1 MATKLIF
8 IHGRNQQGKDP
19 GELRRH
25 WLDSLRSGFEG
36 VGLEMPISEDDVL
49 FPFFGDALYELTS
62 DADEESPEDAD
73 AVLGDEQAADGA
85 ASGTHEETAQFGREV
100 LNELLDGAG
109 VLAEAID
116 AELDRKVGDE
126 HETPAA
132 PTSKGGGMLTW
143 EWVQT
148 GLTIL
153 DRFVPGA
160 SGASVAYATS
170 DVAQYLKEESIRTE
184 IDSVVADA
192 FAQCDPDDTLVV
204 VAHSLGS
211 VIAYHLLAHDTRVKN
226 RNVAA
231 FITVGSPLGVKAI
244 RRAVS
249 PIGSPE
255 SVQQWLN
262 AYDDRDVV
270 ALYPLDERNFGV
282 TPPILNHGA
291 VENDSNNHHKIEGYL
306 ADPTIALTIHREL
319 TTGRLPA
326 ALDRRRRHSGD
337 PTTIEDL
344 QTPALVVDLEVFDAN
359 CAAMDAVRPGQRL
372 RPQVDAFQST
382 ALARRLSEAGHLAFC
397 AATPRGIEGLVAS
410 GLTEDLVL
418 TNETLDTTRLGEL
431 ADQALI
437 TLAIDSDDTLD
448 AAILGGV
455 RSVLIDV
462 ASGPSQTG
470 CSPDAA
476 RRLADRSRRAG
487 LDVRGVMGGGYGVA
501 ATDEQAELLRAQLLA
516 VADDVGGEILAGRGT
531 SAFGSSRWCTE
542 LQAGIYCLMDT
553 DHDDIDLPFS
563 IALELLATIVSI
575 RSDGSIVVDA
585 GARSLGTGLGK
596 PRWSHG
602 TVVSSS
608 DELTTLLA
616 AEPSAWSVGDLVRL
630 QPSRS
635 SLTVACH
642 RDLWVVSDDRISD
655 RWPVD
660 LRR

>member
-85 ASGTHEETAQFGREV
+85 PSGTHEETAQFGREV

-211 VIAYHLLAHDTRVKN
+211 VIAYHLLAHDTRVKK
-226 RNVAA
+226 
-231 FITVGSPLGVKAI
+231 SQ
-244 RRAVS
+244 RRCV
-249 PIGSPE
+249 
-255 SVQQWLN
+255 
-262 AYDDRDVV
+262 
-270 ALYPLDERNFGV
+270 
-282 TPPILNHGA
+282 
-291 VENDSNNHHKIEGYL
+291 HH
-306 ADPTIALTIHREL
+306 
-319 TTGRLPA
+319 
-326 ALDRRRRHSGD
+326 RRISAGCEGD
-337 PTTIEDL
+337 PTSRQPDR
-344 QTPALVVDLEVFDAN
+344 QPRVG
-359 CAAMDAVRPGQRL
+359 AAVAERL
-372 RPQVDAFQST
+372 R
-382 ALARRLSEAGHLAFC
+382 
-397 AATPRGIEGLVAS
+397 
-410 GLTEDLVL
+410 
-418 TNETLDTTRLGEL
+418 
-431 ADQALI
+431 
-437 TLAIDSDDTLD
+437 
-448 AAILGGV
+448 
-455 RSVLIDV
+455 RS
-462 ASGPSQTG
+462 
-470 CSPDAA
+470 
-476 RRLADRSRRAG
+476 
-487 LDVRGVMGGGYGVA
+487 
-501 ATDEQAELLRAQLLA
+501 
-516 VADDVGGEILAGRGT
+516 
-531 SAFGSSRWCTE
+531 
-542 LQAGIYCLMDT
+542 
-553 DHDDIDLPFS
+553 
-563 IALELLATIVSI
+563 
-575 RSDGSIVVDA
+575 
-585 GARSLGTGLGK
+585 
-596 PRWSHG
+596 
-602 TVVSSS
+602 
-608 DELTTLLA
+608 
-616 AEPSAWSVGDLVRL
+616 
-630 QPSRS
+630 
-635 SLTVACH
+635 
-642 RDLWVVSDDRISD
+642 
-655 RWPVD
+655 
-660 LRR
+660 